1 MFFRLGISEIAIIGL
16 ICVFAVILP
25 AVLLAA
31 LSNVSKRM
39 KNIEEKLKDKS

>member
-1 MFFRLGISEIAIIGL
+1 MFFRLGISEIVIIGV

-31 LSNVSKRM
+31 LSNASKRI